1 MALWGNNDNIQT
13 FGTVSLS
20 GNTVTGTGTT
30 FTTDVEVGQVIR
42 FGVRGGAGTY
52 YGDAEVVGITSARIL
67 TIGSTAGLA
76 PALYGAGST
85 SYYISELPQYTVL
98 DSSYSERN
106 YAAPSAVQLPGFTG
120 TATTNA
126 GIGTNIIPV
135 VPPTGVQVGDILVNG
150 GNNILISATTLTTVS
165 LASTISAGI
174 STGDSLT
181 FKRLTDGYDK
191 IVYGIS
197 TTTSG
202 SYHVA
207 HEGWVGVQTYID
219 THGNLRVKSEVLV
232 AASGITT
239 GAYGIAYPT
248 DV

>member
-30 FTTDVEVGQVIR
+30 FSTDIEVGQVIR
-42 FGVRGGAGTY
+42 FGVRGGVGTY
-52 YGDAEVVGITSARIL
+52 YGDAVVVGVTSDLIL

-85 SYYISELPQYTVL
+85 SYYVSELPKYTVL
-98 DSSYSERN
+98 DSKYSEN
-106 YAAPSAVQLPGFTG
+106 TYG
-120 TATTNA
+120 TE
-126 GIGTNIIPV
+126 
-135 VPPTGVQVGDILVNG
+135 
-150 GNNILISATTLTTVS
+150 
-165 LASTISAGI
+165 
-174 STGDSLT
+174 DSL
-181 FKRLTDGYDK
+181 
-191 IVYGIS
+191 VYGIS
-197 TTTSG
+197 TDTSG

-207 HEGWVGVQTYID
+207 HQGWVGVTTYMD
-219 THGNLRVKSEVLV
+219 MHGNLRVKSEVLV

-239 GAYGIAYPT
+239 GSNGIAYPT

>member
-30 FTTDVEVGQVIR
+30 FSTDIEVGQVIR
-42 FGVRGGAGTY
+42 FGVRGGVGTY
-52 YGDAEVVGITSARIL
+52 YGDAVVVGITSDLIL

-85 SYYISELPQYTVL
+85 SYYVSELPKYTVL
-98 DSSYSERN
+98 DSKYSEN
-106 YAAPSAVQLPGFTG
+106 TYG
-120 TATTNA
+120 TE
-126 GIGTNIIPV
+126 
-135 VPPTGVQVGDILVNG
+135 
-150 GNNILISATTLTTVS
+150 
-165 LASTISAGI
+165 
-174 STGDSLT
+174 DSL
-181 FKRLTDGYDK
+181 
-191 IVYGIS
+191 VYGIS
-197 TTTSG
+197 TDTSG

-207 HEGWVGVQTYID
+207 HQGWVGVTTYMD
-219 THGNLRVKSEVLV
+219 MHGNLRVKSEVLV

-239 GAYGIAYPT
+239 GSNGIAYPT

>member
-30 FTTDVEVGQVIR
+30 FSTDIEVGQVIR
-42 FGVRGGAGTY
+42 FGVRGGVGTY
-52 YGDAEVVGITSARIL
+52 YGDAVVVGVTSDLVL

-85 SYYISELPQYTVL
+85 SYYVSELPKYTVL
-98 DSSYSERN
+98 DSKFSE
-106 YAAPSAVQLPGFTG
+106 ASWG
-120 TATTNA
+120 TE
-126 GIGTNIIPV
+126 
-135 VPPTGVQVGDILVNG
+135 
-150 GNNILISATTLTTVS
+150 
-165 LASTISAGI
+165 
-174 STGDSLT
+174 DSL
-181 FKRLTDGYDK
+181 
-191 IVYGIS
+191 VYGIS
-197 TTTSG
+197 TDTSG

-207 HEGWVGVQTYID
+207 HQGWVGVTTYMD
-219 THGNLRVKSEVLV
+219 MHGNLRVKSEVLV

-239 GAYGIAYPT
+239 GSNGIAYPT

>member
-30 FTTDVEVGQVIR
+30 FSDDIEVGQVIR
-42 FGVRGGAGTY
+42 FGVRGGEGTY
-52 YGDAEVVGITSARIL
+52 YGDAVVVGITSDLAL

-85 SYYISELPQYTVL
+85 SYYVSELPKYTVL
-98 DSSYSERN
+98 DSKYSEN
-106 YAAPSAVQLPGFTG
+106 TYG
-120 TATTNA
+120 TE
-126 GIGTNIIPV
+126 
-135 VPPTGVQVGDILVNG
+135 
-150 GNNILISATTLTTVS
+150 
-165 LASTISAGI
+165 
-174 STGDSLT
+174 DSL
-181 FKRLTDGYDK
+181 
-191 IVYGIS
+191 VYGIS
-197 TTTSG
+197 TDTSG

-207 HEGWVGVQTYID
+207 HQGWVGVTTYMD
-219 THGNLRVKSEVLV
+219 MHGNLRVKSEVLV

-239 GAYGIAYPT
+239 GSNGIAYPT